1 MIDVDYFA
9 LLLEKESKNKTLEI
23 QIIVISEAHDDFD
36 MNQDIIILKKFSFLL
51 WNRNTQDLQSLG
63 FYNFKSGWIWF

>member
-9 LLLEKESKNKTLEI
+9 LILEKESKNKTLEI

-36 MNQDIIILKKFSFLL
+36 MNQDIIILKKVLL
-51 WNRNTQDLQSLG
+51 
-63 FYNFKSGWIWF
+63 FIVK

>member
-23 QIIVISEAHDDFD
+23 QIIVISEALDNFY
-36 MNQDIIILKKFSFLL
+36 MNQDIIILNRKKKFSF
-51 WNRNTQDLQSLG
+51 
-63 FYNFKSGWIWF
+63 I